1 MQSKPKEV
9 EVILIP
15 ESEAE
20 VWCDTEN
27 TMVMNC
33 PSNLYIINALGDRL
47 FFKTKDRAAAQAKAD
62 ELYGKGRY
70 TVRTV
75 KDMKTKSK
83 LESGL
88 LSCYGTATRKG
99 QKKYN

>member
-1 MQSKPKEV
+1 MKPV
-9 EVILIP
+9 EHIVVAEADAEIW
-15 ESEAE
+15 SEE
-20 VWCDTEN
+20 EEGF
-27 TMVMNC
+27 VMNC
-33 PSNLYIINALGDRL
+33 PSNLYIINAMGDRV
-47 FFKTKDRAAAQAKAD
+47 FFKTKDRAAAQQAAD

-88 LSCYGTATRKG
+88 LSCYGTQSRRG
-99 QKKYN
+99 QKK

>member
-1 MQSKPKEV
+1 MKHV
-9 EVILIP
+9 EHIVVAESDAEIW
-15 ESEAE
+15 SEAE
-20 VWCDTEN
+20 EGF
-27 TMVMNC
+27 VMNC
-33 PSNLYIINALGDRL
+33 PSNLYIINAMGDRV
-47 FFKTKDRAAAQAKAD
+47 FFKTKDRAAAQQAAD
-62 ELYGKGRY
+62 KLYGKGRY
-70 TVRTV
+70 VVRTV

>member
-1 MQSKPKEV
+1 MKPV
-9 EVILIP
+9 EHIVVAESDAEIW
-15 ESEAE
+15 SEAE
-20 VWCDTEN
+20 EGF
-27 TMVMNC
+27 VMNC
-33 PSNLYIINALGDRL
+33 PSNLYIINAMGDRV
-47 FFKTKDRAAAQAKAD
+47 FFKTKDRATAQQAAD

-70 TVRTV
+70 VVRTV

-99 QKKYN
+99 QKQYN

>member
-1 MQSKPKEV
+1 MTDKPIESIIV
-9 EVILIP
+9 P
-15 ESEAE
+15 EADAEIWSEAE
-20 VWCDTEN
+20 EGF
-27 TMVMNC
+27 VMNC
-33 PSNLYIINALGDRL
+33 PSNLYIINAMGDRV
-47 FFKTKDRAAAQAKAD
+47 FFKTKDRAAAQQAAD

-70 TVRTV
+70 VVRTV

>member
-1 MQSKPKEV
+1 MSV
-9 EVILIP
+9 EHIVV
-15 ESEAE
+15 SEADFE
-20 VWCDTEN
+20 YWDEDTQQFC
-27 TMVMNC
+27 TNC
-33 PSNLYIINALGDRL
+33 HSNFYIINALSERI
-47 FFKTKDRAAAQAKAD
+47 FFKTKDRAAAQQAAD

-70 TVRTV
+70 VVRTV

-99 QKKYN
+99 QRR